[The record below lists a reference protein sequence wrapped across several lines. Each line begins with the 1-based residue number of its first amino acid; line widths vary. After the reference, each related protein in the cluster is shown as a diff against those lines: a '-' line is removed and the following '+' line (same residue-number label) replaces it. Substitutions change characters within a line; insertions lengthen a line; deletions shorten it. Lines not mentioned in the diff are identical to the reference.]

1 MKAALVTSYGS
12 PDVIRIAEVPK
23 PVPGPRELLVKV
35 HATSVNRTDCGELVG
50 GIARVAYGLLRPR
63 RQIFG
68 MDLAGVVE
76 EVGPG
81 VTAFS
86 PGERIFGI
94 CPGGRNGAQ
103 AEYVCLPDSAPVAT
117 LPPSIPFQQAP
128 VCEGPFYA
136 SAMIKGLAVGPGI
149 HILVFGASGAI
160 GSAAVQ
166 LAKDRGAEVTAAV
179 ESRHLELARSLGA
192 DHVIDSTSPEFAM
205 VRPIFD
211 IVYDS
216 VGKMPIRQWR
226 RLVKPDGI
234 FATTDMGPKGQNLLA
249 WLGALIIRSK
259 KIRIPVPTRA
269 SARPFVA
276 ELGQMLGQGR
286 FRPVIDRTYRLDD
299 IVEAYRY
306 VRTGKKAGVVVVVP

>member
-1 MKAALVTSYGS
+1 
-12 PDVIRIAEVPK
+12 VIRIAQVPK
-23 PVPGPRELLVKV
+23 PIPGPGELLVKV

-50 GIARVAYGLLRPR
+50 GIARLAYGLFRPR

-68 MDLAGVVE
+68 MDFAGVVE

-81 VTAFS
+81 VTSFS

-94 CPGGRNGAQ
+94 CPGKRNGAQ
-103 AEYVCLPDSAPVAT
+103 AEYVCLPESGAVAT
-117 LPPSIPFQQAP
+117 LPPSIPFQEAP
-128 VCEGPFYA
+128 ICEGPFYA
-136 SAMIKGLAVGPGI
+136 SAMVNGLAVGPGI
-149 HILVFGASGAI
+149 HILVFGASGSI
-160 GSAAVQ
+160 GSAGVQ
-166 LAKDRGAEVTAAV
+166 LAKNRGAMVTAAV
-179 ESRHLELARSLGA
+179 EPIHLDLARSLGA
-192 DHVIDSTSPEFAM
+192 DHVIDSTSVEFAT
-205 VRPIFD
+205 VGRLFD

-226 RLVKPDGI
+226 RLLKRDGI
-234 FATTDMGPKGQNLLA
+234 FVTTDTGPKGQNLLA
-249 WLGALIIRSK
+249 WFGALIVRSK

-276 ELGQMLGQGR
+276 EFREMLAQGH

-299 IVEAYRY
+299 IAEAYRY